1 MVYVLLDGV
10 GDLPHP
16 DLDGKTPLE
25 AASTTHMDALAKNG
39 VMGQVISVGKGIA
52 PESDIAVFNM
62 LGYKFQHSDYAGRGV
77 IEAIGIGIDFQDG
90 DLALRG
96 NFATLD
102 NDGRIIDR
110 RAGRK
115 IERDDAEKIS
125 KEIESKIKFSNPNA
139 SVVVAPTIGHRIIV
153 RLRDNKPLSSEITNT
168 DPAYTR
174 VDGMGIAKAVS
185 DFMKI
190 EKCIP
195 MEQTD
200 DASNAAN
207 LVNEFTEQSLEIMK
221 ESNEFSNPNATVVVA
236 PTIGHRIIVRL
247 RDNKPLSSEITNTDP
262 AYTRVDGMGIAK
274 AVSDF
279 MKIEKCIPM
288 EQTDDASNAAN
299 LVNEFTEQSLEIMKE
314 SNVNRQRSE
323 KNKKLL
329 NSILLRDAGNKYP
342 NVKPINELHA
352 MNFSCIVDMPVEIGI
367 SNILKMKTFNAGGLT
382 DYEEKAKV
390 AAQAMNTENAI
401 YVHLKGPDE
410 FGHDGDAIGKM
421 KNIEEIDKRF
431 FGTLLNNIDVSKI
444 AVMISADHS
453 TPCINKGHSDDP
465 VPLLISGDMI
475 VNDNSQRFTE
485 EDGKKGT
492 IGLIDGANVVKTG
505 IDLFK
510 T

>member
-1 MVYVLLDGV
+1 LLDGV

-16 DLDGKTPLE
+16 DLAGKTPLE
-25 AASTTHMDALAKNG
+25 AATTKNMDMLAKNG
-39 VMGQVISVGKGIA
+39 IMGQVISVGKGIA

-77 IEAIGIGIDFQDG
+77 VEAIGIGIDFKDG

-102 NDGRIIDR
+102 NEGKIIDR

-115 IERDDAEKIS
+115 IEREDVEEIS
-125 KEIESKIKFSNPNA
+125 KEIEKEIKFSNPNA
-139 SVVVAPTIGHRIIV
+139 SVVVAPTVGHRVTV
-153 RLRDNKPLSSEITNT
+153 RLRDSKPLSSEISNT
-168 DPAYTR
+168 DPAYGR

-195 MEQTD
+195 LEQTEN
-200 DASNAAN
+200 AISAAN

-221 ESNEFSNPNATVVVA
+221 KSDV
-236 PTIGHRIIVRL
+236 
-247 RDNKPLSSEITNTDP
+247 NK
-262 AYTRVDGMGIAK
+262 R
-274 AVSDF
+274 
-279 MKIEKCIPM
+279 
-288 EQTDDASNAAN
+288 
-299 LVNEFTEQSLEIMKE
+299 
-314 SNVNRQRSE
+314 RSQ

-342 NVKPINELHA
+342 NVKPINDLHS
-352 MNFSCIVDMPVEIGI
+352 MNFSCIVDMPVEVGI
-367 SNILKMKTFNAGGLT
+367 SNILKMRTYNAGGLT
-382 DYEEKAKV
+382 DYEEKASV
-390 AAQAMNTENAI
+390 AAQAMETENAI

-431 FGTLLNNIDVSKI
+431 FGTLLDHIDVSKV

-453 TPCINKGHSDDP
+453 TPSIHKGHSADP
-465 VPLLISGDMI
+465 VPVLISGDMI
-475 VNDNSQRFTE
+475 TNDDTQRFTE
-485 EDGKKGT
+485 AEAKKGA
-492 IGLIDGANVVKTG
+492 IGLIEGAQVVKTG
-505 IDLFK
+505 IELFK